1 MGLITGQFGFFNWW
15 ARLTPLRIIEWG
27 KGLVSIVA
35 DVFAIKAMSTHL
47 GEAIFQDPTW
57 QGRMIGILIRLARI
71 GIGTLAEI
79 VTLLLVGL
87 VLIGWYILPVVA
99 VVGVLK

>member
-1 MGLITGQFGFFNWW
+1 MGLITGQYGFFNWW
-15 ARLTPLRIIEWG
+15 LRLFPLRIVEWG

-71 GIGTLAEI
+71 GTGAFAEML
-79 VTLLLVGL
+79 TLLLVGL
-87 VLIGWYILPVVA
+87 VLVGWYILPLVA
-99 VVGVLK
+99 LVGVVK